1 MLPQLWAQV
10 PDTPWGVAELQG
22 YAGLTHRL
30 TGRGMML
37 KEHLAVLYLGVGKD
51 LGRGVYWA
59 NTDVLVSKICQP
71 VVTRALQ
78 ENRLQ
83 LCAHTGFLGT
93 GSAGEVLEAAVV
105 ARQLWAT
112 ESCTEIFPKPG
123 LAAAYREA
131 SIVLGLVGGVEGVQ
145 ACVGAITP
153 LWQDAIGKSI
163 GHQRGSGQ

>member
-10 PDTPWGVAELQG
+10 PNISWCVAELQG

-30 TGRGMML
+30 TGRGMVL

-51 LGRGVYWA
+51 LDRGVYRA

-93 GSAGEVLEAAVV
+93 GSAREVLEAAVV
-105 ARQLWAT
+105 TRQLWAT
-112 ESCTEIFPKPG
+112 ESFAEIFPKPG
-123 LAAAYREA
+123 LAAAHREA
-131 SIVLGLVGGVEGVQ
+131 VTVLGLVG
-145 ACVGAITP
+145 
-153 LWQDAIGKSI
+153 
-163 GHQRGSGQ
+163 